1 MTIKRNNKTEKA
13 KKGKPKPN
21 LIILAGLPGTGK
33 TTLARRLSKALALVY
48 LRVDCVEAPF
58 TAQNPK
64 AGSTGEGYRALI
76 NLARENLELGHGVIM
91 DTVNPLHI
99 SRAMFK
105 ALSEEVTAETFQFE
119 LKLKDRSLHKK
130 RVEERTSDISNFRVP
145 TWQDVLNREYEDW
158 DESKDGPVTVIRTDD
173 GDEAFYTCLEVICGR
188 KA

>member
-13 KKGKPKPN
+13 KKGKPKPI

-58 TAQNPK
+58 VAQNPK

-76 NLARENLELGHGVIM
+76 NLARENLKLGHGVIM

-99 SRAMFK
+99 SRTMFK
-105 ALSEEVTAETFQFE
+105 ELSEEVTAETFQFE
-119 LKLKDRSLHKK
+119 LKLKDRLLHKK

-173 GDEAFYTCLEVICGR
+173 GDEAFYTCLEIICGR

>member
-1 MTIKRNNKTEKA
+1 MTIKRNDETEKTE
-13 KKGKPKPN
+13 KGKPKPI
-21 LIILAGLPGTGK
+21 LVILAGLPGTGK
-33 TTLARRLSKALALVY
+33 TTLARRLSRALSLVY

-58 TAQNPK
+58 MAEDPK
-64 AGSTGEGYRALI
+64 SGSTGEGYRALI
-76 NLARENLELGHGVIM
+76 NLARENLKLGHGVII

-105 ALSEEVTAETFQFE
+105 ALSEEARAETYQFE
-119 LKLKDRSLHKK
+119 LKLKDRSLHRK
-130 RVEERTSDISNFRVP
+130 RVEERTSDLSNFRVP

-173 GDEAFYTCLEVICGR
+173 GDEAFYTCLEIICGT